1 MKLMKTRESQKQKG
15 NKAPN
20 GKTTGYRVSPHVE
33 RDERRHP
40 DKREGNNAP
49 DYPER
54 EVDQSLESK
63 ASGSVKEQTPS
74 RESSARRNGANEQF
88 IRLNKYLAEC
98 GVASRRRA
106 DELISEG
113 RVTVNGSVVNVAGSK
128 INPLTDRVLV
138 NRRPVRPQPKGM
150 LLLHKPKG
158 VVTTMSDPEGRRCV
172 ADYLSKRYRGYYPAG
187 RLDWDSSGLVILT
200 NDGEVA
206 DALMH
211 PRYGAQRT
219 YHVRVE
225 GGVSESVCQRLLKG
239 VILEDGLVKVDSIS
253 IIDGEG
259 RRSKTQT
266 SRSGSMR
273 LRTPEE
279 GEDQEST
286 RTWLEIS
293 IYEGRN
299 RIVRR
304 LFDFVGHPVV
314 KLKRVSHGPC
324 KLGSLPPGQIRAL
337 TEREF
342 QEIRRRLSLT
352 SAGRL
357 KKNNGNFRKA
367 RSNP

>member
-1 MKLMKTRESQKQKG
+1 LDYTELELSEHKKDDSQSQRKPAK
-15 NKAPN
+15 
-20 GKTTGYRVSPHVE
+20 
-33 RDERRHP
+33 
-40 DKREGNNAP
+40 
-49 DYPER
+49 
-54 EVDQSLESK
+54 
-63 ASGSVKEQTPS
+63 
-74 RESSARRNGANEQF
+74 ESSERSSLDEQF
-88 IRLNKYLAEC
+88 VRLNKYLAEC

-113 RVTVNGSVVNVAGSK
+113 RVTVNGTVVNVAGSK
-128 INPLTDRVLV
+128 IDPLTDRVLV
-138 NRRPVRPQPKGM
+138 NRRPIKPQPKGM

-158 VVTTMSDPEGRRCV
+158 VVTTMADPEGRRCV

-225 GGVSESVCQRLLKG
+225 GGVSDGVCQKLLKG
-239 VILEDGLVKVDSIS
+239 VVLEDGSVKVDSIS

-266 SRSGSMR
+266 SRSGS
-273 LRTPEE
+273 LRPRAPEE

-293 IYEGRN
+293 ICEGRN

-304 LFDFVGHPVV
+304 LFDSIGYPVL

-324 KLGSLPPGQIRAL
+324 RLGSLPPGQIRAL

-342 QEIRRRLSLT
+342 QEVRRKLSLT
-352 SAGRL
+352 HFGRVRKSHVNI
-357 KKNNGNFRKA
+357 KKTRNV
-367 RSNP
+367 P

>member
-1 MKLMKTRESQKQKG
+1 MKLMKTSRSQKQKG
-15 NKAPN
+15 NRTLKKTAVGPHGARH
-20 GKTTGYRVSPHVE
+20 GKSEVHGYSDERVDRDGGDYSVRESQRVSAHKS
-33 RDERRHP
+33 RTMARHRKP
-40 DKREGNNAP
+40 AKVVTEQEG
-49 DYPER
+49 
-54 EVDQSLESK
+54 K
-63 ASGSVKEQTPS
+63 H
-74 RESSARRNGANEQF
+74 EQF
-88 IRLNKYLAEC
+88 VRLNKYLAEC

-106 DELISEG
+106 DEMIKEG
-113 RVTVNGSVVNVAGSK
+113 RVTVNGKVVNVTGSK
-128 INPLTDRVLV
+128 IDPAADRILV

-225 GGVSESVCQRLLKG
+225 GGVSDGTCQKLLKG
-239 VILEDGLVKVDSIS
+239 VMLEDGSVKVDSIS

-259 RRSKTQT
+259 RRSRTQT
-266 SRSGSMR
+266 SRSGSLCHR
-273 LRTPEE
+273 VSEDDETPE
-279 GEDQEST
+279 T
-286 RTWLEIS
+286 PRTWLEIS

-304 LFDFVGHPVV
+304 LFDSVGHPVL

-342 QEIRRRLSLT
+342 QEIRRKLSLT
-352 SAGRL
+352 TSGRER
-357 KKNNGNFRKA
+357 KNQGKLRKTRVA
-367 RSNP
+367 P

>member
-1 MKLMKTRESQKQKG
+1 MKLMKTRGSQKQKG
-15 NKAPN
+15 SRSLNRSIP
-20 GKTTGYRVSPHVE
+20 GYRVSTPKRRAE
-33 RDERRHP
+33 RADTDHRAEHKASDFAELEIDRFPDHKIVGSGGRRKP
-40 DKREGNNAP
+40 ATEA
-49 DYPER
+49 PER
-54 EVDQSLESK
+54 
-63 ASGSVKEQTPS
+63 
-74 RESSARRNGANEQF
+74 SSIDEHS

-113 RVTVNGSVVNVAGSK
+113 RVTVNGAVVNVAGSK
-128 INPLTDRVLV
+128 IDPLTDRVLV
-138 NRRPVRPQPKGM
+138 NRRPVKPQPKGM
-150 LLLHKPKG
+150 LLMHKPKG

-225 GGVSESVCQRLLKG
+225 GGVSEIVCQKLLKG
-239 VILEDGLVKVDSIS
+239 VMLEDGQVKVDSIS

-266 SRSGSMR
+266 SRSGSPR
-273 LRTPEE
+273 LRTPDE
-279 GEDQEST
+279 GEEPEST
-286 RTWLEIS
+286 KTWLEIA

-304 LFDFVGHPVV
+304 LFDSVGHPVV

-342 QEIRRRLSLT
+342 QDVRRKLSLVP
-352 SAGRL
+352 SGRVKKNQGNL
-357 KKNNGNFRKA
+357 KKA
-367 RSNP
+367 RVVP

>member
-1 MKLMKTRESQKQKG
+1 MKSMKTRVYQKQKASRAPKKETASSQG
-15 NKAPN
+15 SRHLKMEAHQYSNK
-20 GKTTGYRVSPHVE
+20 RHD
-33 RDERRHP
+33 RDEFDHSDREDLRL
-40 DKREGNNAP
+40 DKRKTA
-49 DYPER
+49 
-54 EVDQSLESK
+54 
-63 ASGSVKEQTPS
+63 GSVRHRKSFGDSMEKE
-74 RESSARRNGANEQF
+74 RKDEQCV
-88 IRLNKYLAEC
+88 RLNKYLAEC

-113 RVTVNGSVVNVAGSK
+113 RVTVNGTVVNVAGSK
-128 INPLTDRVLV
+128 IDPTSDKVLV
-138 NRRPVRPQPKGM
+138 NRRPVKPQPKGM

-225 GGVSESVCQRLLKG
+225 GGVSESVCQKLLKG
-239 VILEDGLVKVDSIS
+239 VMLEDGSVKVDSIS

-266 SRSGSMR
+266 SRSGS
-273 LRTPEE
+273 LRQRDSEDGEE
-279 GEDQEST
+279 EEIT

-304 LFDFVGHPVV
+304 LFDSVGHPVV

-342 QEIRRRLSLT
+342 QEVRRRLSLT
-352 SAGRL
+352 QSGRM
-357 KKNNGNFRKA
+357 KKNQGNVRKT
-367 RSNP
+367 PVTP